1 MIRKP
6 LFPVL
11 LLVAFAAT
19 AVAQQ
24 QQQRP
29 AAPATPRSTPTPAA
43 TTPATGASAA
53 QATVALPT
61 SKIAIINSGEF
72 MDAKTGILK
81 FTSVV
86 NKLNSEFQKVKDD
99 LTAMQNRD
107 QALETEIN
115 KLRDAP
121 AGTPIDQ
128 PALQAKVDQ
137 LQQLKKDIQRRA
149 EDAQNAYNKR
159 REELFQPLQIEIGNA
174 IEAFAKARGINVV
187 IDGAAVPLLY
197 FEESTNITRAFIAD
211 FNSKNPATAATPSPQ

>member
-1 MIRKP
+1 MIRKF
-6 LFPVL
+6 LFPIL

-24 QQQRP
+24 QR
-29 AAPATPRSTPTPAA
+29 PATPANPRPTPPPS
-43 TTPATGASAA
+43 TTPATGAP

-61 SKIAIINSGEF
+61 SKIAVINSNEF
-72 MDAKTGILK
+72 MDARTGILK
-81 FTSVV
+81 FTNLL
-86 NKLNSEFQKVKDD
+86 NKLNGEFQKPKDD
-99 LTAMQNRD
+99 LTAMNNRAD
-107 QALETEIN
+107 ALETEIN

-128 PALQAKVDQ
+128 PALQAKADQ
-137 LQQLKKDIQRRA
+137 LEQLKKDIQRKA
-149 EDAQNAYNKR
+149 EDAQAAYNKR
-159 REELFQPLQIEIGNA
+159 REELFQPLQLEIGNA

-211 FNSKNPATAATPSPQ
+211 FNSKNPGAAATAPPQ